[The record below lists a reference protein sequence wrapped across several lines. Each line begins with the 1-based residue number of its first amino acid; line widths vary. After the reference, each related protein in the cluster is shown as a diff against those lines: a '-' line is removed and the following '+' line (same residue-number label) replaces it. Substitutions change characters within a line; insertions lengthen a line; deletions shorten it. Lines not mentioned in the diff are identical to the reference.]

1 MQDTFVGSNP
11 YYFKEVTMNCKMPSD
26 PQFSAHYQKHLKCL
40 KLNGL
45 QPKTVEAYSRA
56 LRRIGNYFDG
66 EIADL
71 SSDEL
76 LDYFHDLLESRSWS
90 AVKLDLYGLK
100 FFYTHVLNKPWQDI
114 PLVKPPKTTRIPDIL
129 SVEQLN
135 ALLAATTT
143 ISYKVFFFTA
153 YSMGLRLG
161 EGINLKVGDIDS
173 TTKRV
178 HIRNAKG
185 NKDRLVP
192 ITDYALHVL
201 RSFWQ
206 MHRHPQ
212 FIFPNRKRGLK
223 KAHLAETPL
232 DRGGIQVAMK
242 TVVDQLGIKKQISCH
257 SLRHAFATHL
267 LEAGVDLVELQ
278 QILGHVSILTT
289 ARYTHLTSKTKN
301 NAYQAINTLVN
312 SVDIQWGGWK

>member
-1 MQDTFVGSNP
+1 
-11 YYFKEVTMNCKMPSD
+11 MNCKMPSD
-26 PQFSAHYQKHLKCL
+26 PQFATYYQKHIKCL

-45 QPKTVEAYSRA
+45 QPKTVEAYCRA

-66 EIADL
+66 EIANL

-76 LDYFHDLLESRSWS
+76 LDYFHDLLEDQSWS
-90 AVKLDLYGLK
+90 TVKLDLYGLK
-100 FFYTHVLNKPWQDI
+100 FFYTHVLKRSWQDL
-114 PLVKPPKTTRIPDIL
+114 PLVKPPKASKIPDIL

-161 EGINLKVGDIDS
+161 EGINLKVGDIDR
-173 TTKRV
+173 TTMRV
-178 HIRNAKG
+178 HIRDAKG

-192 ITDYALHVL
+192 IADNTLHVL
-201 RSFWQ
+201 RTFWK

-212 FIFPNRKRGLK
+212 FIFPNRKRGRR

-232 DRGGIQVAMK
+232 DRGGIQVALK
-242 TVVDQLGIKKQISCH
+242 TVVEELGIKKKISCH

-289 ARYTHLTSKTKN
+289 ARYTHLTTKTKN

-312 SVDIQWGGWK
+312 SVDFQWGGAK

>member
-1 MQDTFVGSNP
+1 MQDA
-11 YYFKEVTMNCKMPSD
+11 KR
-26 PQFSAHYQKHLKCL
+26 SAIFHALSKHLKCL

-114 PLVKPPKTTRIPDIL
+114 PLVKPPKTSRIPDIL

-161 EGINLKVGDIDS
+161 EGINLKVGDIDR
-173 TTKRV
+173 TTMRV

-192 ITDYALHVL
+192 ITDYTLHVL

-242 TVVDQLGIKKQISCH
+242 TVVDELGIKKQISCH

-289 ARYTHLTSKTKN
+289 ARYTHLTTKTKN
-301 NAYQAINTLVN
+301 NAYQTINTLVN